1 MVWTRKEE
9 KAMAKLYE
17 IDSEILNCIDQETGE
32 ILDEERLSQL
42 EMERDTKIENVA
54 LWYRNLL
61 SDAEQYKAEKQ
72 RFEQLERSSLA
83 KAGNLKEW
91 LTYALQ
97 GNKFKT
103 TRVNI
108 SYRKSDSVK
117 INNAALVPE
126 KYLVYNDPTI
136 NKTLVKKALKDGI
149 AVTGAELEVKQNI
162 QIK

>member
-1 MVWTRKEE
+1 
-9 KAMAKLYE
+9 MAKLYE

>member
-1 MVWTRKEE
+1 
-9 KAMAKLYE
+9 MAKLYE

-61 SDAEQYKAEKQ
+61 SDAEQYKAEKK

>member
-1 MVWTRKEE
+1 
-9 KAMAKLYE
+9 MAKLYE
-17 IDSEILNCIDQETGE
+17 IDSEILNCVDQETGE

-54 LWYRNLL
+54 LWYRNLI
-61 SDAEQYKAEKQ
+61 SDAEQYKAEKK
-72 RFEQLERSSLA
+72 RFEQLEHSSLA
-83 KAGNLKEW
+83 KAENLKEW

>member
-61 SDAEQYKAEKQ
+61 SDAEQYKAEKK